1 MAANDDRWNSWPEPN
16 LSNHHVSKKFNL
28 QKVLDDEDDEVEVEN
43 HESPAFLV
51 QSWKEIMEVC
61 EADEDRNWDH

>member
-1 MAANDDRWNSWPEPN
+1 M
-16 LSNHHVSKKFNL
+16 SKKFNL